1 MKVLAIMGSPRKK
14 GNTYKI
20 TKKLEEKMKQM
31 GNVEFEYLFLKDVNL
46 HPCTGCFA
54 CISKGGNICP
64 INDDR
69 TKIEDKIRDADGVIL
84 ASPVYV
90 MQITWLMKILIDR
103 MAYYCHRPR
112 FFNQKAIAISTTGG
126 IGLKETLNYLEL
138 VASGWGFNFVHKL
151 GIQTPP
157 WPKTSKSYNK
167 DEKKIQ
173 DTAKIFYKSL
183 QSETLPNPNL
193 MSYIGFKIIK
203 ELSERF
209 KEYLPSDFQ
218 FYKKHENYYYDTK
231 ISVIKKFMGDIVL
244 KIILFMM
251 RDNFVKN
258 RGN

>member
-1 MKVLAIMGSPRKK
+1 MKILAIMGSPRKR

-20 TKKLEEKMKQM
+20 TKKLEENMKKL
-31 GNVEFEYLFLKDVNL
+31 GNVEFEYLYLKDADL
-46 HPCTGCFA
+46 QPCTGCFA

-69 TKIEDKIRDADGVIL
+69 TKIEEKIRDANGVIL

-90 MQITWLMKILIDR
+90 MQITWLMKILVDR
-103 MAYYCHRPR
+103 MAYHCHRPI

-126 IGLKETLNYLEL
+126 VGLKETLNYLEL
-138 VASGWGFNFVHKL
+138 VAGGWGLNFVHKL

-157 WPKTSKSYNK
+157 WPKTSKSYSK
-167 DEKKIQ
+167 DEEKIQ

-183 QSETLPNPNL
+183 ESKTLPNPNL

-203 ELSERF
+203 ELSKRF
-209 KEYLPSDFQ
+209 KEYLPYDYQ

-231 ISVIKKFMGDIVL
+231 ISVYKKFIGAIIL

-258 RGN
+258 RGS